1 MIKIK
6 LSIDDSHVKNI
17 ALEYKDITIGEI
29 ITELK
34 IDKKHIGAVLV
45 NGIPKKLSDKV
56 EDDSEIFFLPILS
69 GG

>member
-6 LSIDDSHVKNI
+6 LSIDDSDVENI
-17 ALEYKDITIGEI
+17 DLDYKDITIDEI

-34 IDKKHIGAVLV
+34 IDKQHIGTVLV

>member
-6 LSIDDSHVKNI
+6 LSIDDSCVKNF
-17 ALEYKDITIGEI
+17 ALEHKDITINEI

-34 IDKKHIGAVLV
+34 IDKQHIGAVLV
-45 NGIPKKLSDKV
+45 NGIPKKFSDKV
-56 EDDSEIFFLPILS
+56 QDNSEIFFLPILS

>member
-6 LSIDDSHVKNI
+6 LSIDDNNVENI
-17 ALEYKDITIGEI
+17 DLDYKDITIDEI

-34 IDKKHIGAVLV
+34 IDKQHIGAVLV

-56 EDDSEIFFLPILS
+56 EDNSEVFFLPILS